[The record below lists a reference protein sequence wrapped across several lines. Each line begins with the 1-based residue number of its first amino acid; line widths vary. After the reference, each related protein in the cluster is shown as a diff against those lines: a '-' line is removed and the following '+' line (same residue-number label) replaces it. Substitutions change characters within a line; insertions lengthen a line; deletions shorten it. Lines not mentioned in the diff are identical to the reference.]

1 MKHRIIKTL
10 IVIIA
15 ILHIIEEWRIQL
27 QSAPHEIEVGTRQD
41 VPAQVNIPAHARKNG
56 MNLKWSRRDDG
67 PQYLGNG
74 FLVLHHDG
82 FDLSLL

>member
-1 MKHRIIKTL
+1 MKHGIIKTL
-10 IVIIA
+10 IVIIV

-27 QSAPHEIEVGTRQD
+27 QSAPHEIEVGCW
-41 VPAQVNIPAHARKNG
+41 PAQVKIPAHARKNR
-56 MNLKWSRRDDG
+56 MNLNWSRRDDG
-67 PQYLGNG
+67 PQYLGNS